1 MKSKSQVLAMGD
13 ASTSI
18 STQSLQSSPVSP
30 VSTISHVSSHE
41 PLPAT
46 ESSSTLG
53 DNYTIIVK
61 LPVMQYQFPPP
72 KTQFIL
78 LVQAMGSIFS
88 KASSVNNAREA

>member
-1 MKSKSQVLAMGD
+1 MGD
-13 ASTSI
+13 ASTSV

-53 DNYTIIVK
+53 DNYTIIV
-61 LPVMQYQFPPP
+61 
-72 KTQFIL
+72 
-78 LVQAMGSIFS
+78 
-88 KASSVNNAREA
+88 